1 MNSRSV
7 RRPLEIIKELLRH
20 GAIDEELIIFL
31 DEFKREVAEEIGK
44 QVRAAIPPEVR
55 PVEVTLPKIEIPS
68 EPMPRPFHSYG
79 SDNLHV
85 DKATELFN
93 VKGEGLLETFFVV
106 CTSNKF
112 RLKLVVDGRS
122 PVSYD
127 NRTFAEYQLLSS
139 DDNHVS
145 ADYDEIEG
153 ETVYKV
159 AIDDIPFWKGCAGYV
174 SPVGEPILIRLWR
187 ASLSFIPR

>member
-1 MNSRSV
+1 MNSRRV
-7 RRPLEIIKELLRH
+7 RRPLEIVKELLGH

-112 RLKLVVDGRS
+112 RLKLVVDGKS

>member
-112 RLKLVVDGRS
+112 RLKLVVDGKS